1 MCYCLVFCVS
11 ASGAG
16 EAGGRRGEENAWTKI
31 HKTQFAVYVSDKPK
45 QGYDNAKFE
54 KPHLNSVC
62 ERANKTFLSKQE
74 THQLPPL
81 NMRLNTDDYM
91 DSHFSCET
99 KLS

>member
-31 HKTQFAVYVSDKPK
+31 HKIQFAVYVSDKPK

-62 ERANKTFLSKQE
+62 GKANNKGFVKQGNMSTFSVEYVQKSKIVI
-74 THQLPPL
+74 
-81 NMRLNTDDYM
+81 Y
-91 DSHFSCET
+91 S
-99 KLS
+99 